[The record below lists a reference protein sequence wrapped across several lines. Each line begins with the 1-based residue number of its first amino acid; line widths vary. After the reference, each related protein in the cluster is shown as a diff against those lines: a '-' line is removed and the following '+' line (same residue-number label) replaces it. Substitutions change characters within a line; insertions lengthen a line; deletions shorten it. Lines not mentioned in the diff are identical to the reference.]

1 VTPPEPGPASGGA
14 RLPYAATVRAEDDES
29 SGRRQAGALES
40 EILRALVASREPLT
54 PGEVRDLL
62 AAGLSYST
70 VVTVLTR
77 MYEKGLLARYRD
89 GRAYRYAPLTDEAS
103 VVARKMGTL
112 LDTGADRSTVLRR
125 FVDELQPGDEE
136 LLRRLLGDE

>member
-1 VTPPEPGPASGGA
+1 MPT
-14 RLPYAATVRAEDDES
+14 DDFA
-29 SGRRQAGALES
+29 GRRQAGALES
-40 EILRALVASREPLT
+40 EILRCLVAAPGPLT
-54 PGEVRDLL
+54 PREVLNHL

-77 MYEKGLLARYRD
+77 MHDKGLLGRYRD
-89 GRAYRYAPLTDEAS
+89 GRSFRYAPLTDEAS

-125 FVDELQPGDEE
+125 FVDTLRPGDED
-136 LLRRLLGDE
+136 LLRRLLNDDL